1 MKHTSSRGETVEDKC
16 SCDTEDL
23 IPFLVKTV
31 KIQNGKLIVDL
42 FKKATDRNQYLL
54 TNSIHP
60 PECFKSIP
68 FSLALRINRI
78 CSIPETRNI
87 RLQELKDLLND
98 RKNKS
103 SLIDAEIRRKTAIPR
118 AVALKKVVKS
128 KHTRRP
134 VFSVTYDPTLP
145 DLQGCRGSIGGP

>member
-1 MKHTSSRGETVEDKC
+1 MKHTRSRGETVEDKC

-23 IPFLVKTV
+23 IPFLVKSV

-87 RLQELKDLLND
+87 RLQELKDFLID
-98 RKNKS
+98 KKYKS
-103 SLIDAEIRRKTAIPR
+103 SLKDAAIKRKTAIPR

-134 VFSVTYDPTLP
+134 VFSVLI
-145 DLQGCRGSIGGP
+145 C